1 MSILDKRV
9 QGDLQV
15 LDRVESRRVNEAF
28 ETTLVLSKNS
38 AAYLKAAGVVTLPSS
53 ATLVDY
59 DGNVKSWR
67 VLVKFAS
74 AGININY
81 FDNSLAF
88 TSTFAGQV
96 VWAQL
101 TDQAPLNNG
110 TWDFYQVPTQAQ
122 LNSLLSWKNDVLS
135 CGPVQPGAPVV
146 GQRFLN
152 TTTNQIE
159 IWNGSAW
166 IIEVTDGGD
175 AVVCQSMPGG
185 FYVKTGGVW
194 SFLSAEA
201 STAGLG
207 ITITGTT
214 VATDNGDGLT
224 YVGNKNTVLANPAGP
239 ITVGPLGVNVG
250 VDNNTVRVVGGLLTK
265 KSYTQNFNA
274 TTDWTPSGA
283 DYIIVIAGA
292 VHLKGIN
299 PQWQL
304 YGSLG
309 EATSCNTT
317 RNIATGDITLT
328 VPGIPVNGRFVGS
341 IDID

>member
-1 MSILDKRV
+1 MSILSDRV
-9 QGDLQV
+9 QGDIQV
-15 LDRVESRRVNEAF
+15 LDRAETRRVNEAF
-28 ETTLVLSKNS
+28 ETTVVLSKNS
-38 AAYLKAAGVVTLPSS
+38 AAYLKAAGTVTLPSS

-59 DGNVKSWR
+59 DGNVKAWR

-159 IWNGSAW
+159 VWNGSAW

-185 FYVKTGGVW
+185 FYIKTGGVW
-194 SFLSAEA
+194 TFISAEA

-239 ITVGPLGVNVG
+239 VTVGPLGVNVA
-250 VDNNTVRVVGGLLTK
+250 VDNRTVQIVAGQLAK
-265 KSYTQNFNA
+265 KSYTQSFNS
-274 TTDWTPSGA
+274 TTDWTPSGS
-283 DYIIVIAGA
+283 DFIIVIPQAT
-292 VHLKGIN
+292 HLKGIN
-299 PQWQL
+299 PQWKL
-304 YGSLG
+304 YDSFGQFTLANVVRTPG
-309 EATSCNTT
+309 V
-317 RNIATGDITLT
+317 GDIIMT
-328 VPGIPVNGRFVGS
+328 VPGIPVNGRFAGS
-341 IDID
+341 FDID